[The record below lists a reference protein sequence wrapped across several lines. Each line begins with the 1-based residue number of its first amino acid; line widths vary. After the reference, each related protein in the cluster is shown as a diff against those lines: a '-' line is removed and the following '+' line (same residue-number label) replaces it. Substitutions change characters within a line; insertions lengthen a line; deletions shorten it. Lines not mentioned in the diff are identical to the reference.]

1 MSKPASR
8 DNHLFA
14 VLLSASMREGVEW
27 IKIPAKRNVSINRG
41 IEQSPVQLSVPKTVF
56 WVKSCTLANI
66 IIFVSNR
73 SYQKGG
79 LKCNLKTIFPEQGYQ
94 EIFPYAGTLMTY
106 KGCDHQAPLQTNG
119 IFRVLAKETIDLM
132 VSNGLM
138 PDMDG
143 LKFL

>member
-1 MSKPASR
+1 MSRPASR
-8 DNHLFA
+8 DNHPFA
-14 VLLSASMREGVEW
+14 VLLSASMREGGEW
-27 IKIPAKRNVSINRG
+27 IKIPAKRNVSANRG

-79 LKCNLKTIFPEQGYQ
+79 LKCNLKTIFLEQGYQ
-94 EIFPYAGTLMTY
+94 EISPYAGTLMICR
-106 KGCDHQAPLQTNG
+106 GCDHQAPLQTNG
-119 IFRVLAKETIDLM
+119 ILRVLAKEKIDLM